1 MQKVTITRTNIK
13 DGQGAQGSWRK
24 IGIQT
29 KEHGDK
35 WLGCFFNKY
44 NEKALS
50 ALAEGQTV
58 EIVVTSSPDGKF
70 LNFAL
75 PSRMDK
81 LEQRVAALEGK
92 DTVSD
97 GGYGEKDDINPDD
110 IPF

>member
-13 DGQGAQGSWRK
+13 DGQGAKGAWRK
-24 IGIQT
+24 LGIQT

-50 ALAEGQTV
+50 ELAVGQTV
-58 EIVVTSSPDGKF
+58 EIVVTQSGDF

-75 PSRMDK
+75 PSRLDK
-81 LEQRVAALEGK
+81 LERRVAALEGK
-92 DTVSD
+92 DTESD
-97 GGYGEKDDINPDD
+97 NGYGAPTDDINPDD